1 MALAYL
7 QIIKTVAPYIAQ
19 VAAAAL
25 PAFTSKK
32 DVLKSDPALAA
43 LIEELQ
49 GAATQNAQSIHL
61 LAQKM
66 QQAIEGFEQASQSAQ
81 KQLDLYKTLLWMALA
96 LSGVSLAVCLL
107 VLLRQGA

>member
-1 MALAYL
+1 MALGYL

-49 GAATQNAQSIHL
+49 GAATQNAQSIHV
-61 LAQKM
+61 LAEKM
-66 QQAIEGFEQASQSAQ
+66 QLAIQGFEQAAQSAQ
-81 KQLDLYKTLLWMALA
+81 KQLDIYKSILL
-96 LSGVSLAVCLL
+96 LSLLFSVVSLSLGVYLW
-107 VLLRQGA
+107 VR

>member
-1 MALAYL
+1 MALGYL

-49 GAATQNAQSIHL
+49 GAATQNAQSIHV
-61 LAQKM
+61 LADKM
-66 QQAIEGFEQASQSAQ
+66 QQAIQGFEQAAQSAQ
-81 KQLDLYKTLLWMALA
+81 KQLDIYKSILMLSLLFSV
-96 LSGVSLAVCLL
+96 LSLSMCVSLL
-107 VLLRQGA
+107 VR